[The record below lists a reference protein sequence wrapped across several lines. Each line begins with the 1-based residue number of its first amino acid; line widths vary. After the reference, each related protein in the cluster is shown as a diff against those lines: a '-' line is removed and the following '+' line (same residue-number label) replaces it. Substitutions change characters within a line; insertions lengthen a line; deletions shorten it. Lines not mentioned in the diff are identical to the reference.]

1 MILEFSVT
9 MEAAVEVKQLR
20 IIFPF
25 LANAFINY
33 RFLLPFLK
41 NTFLVT

>member
-20 IIFPF
+20 IIFLF
-25 LANAFINY
+25 LANAFNNY